1 MARKKSDEPEV
12 EQGVLDPEFAPV
24 KNARVHKA
32 AKFYYDAICER
43 LPFTQAEKEAHE
55 SLLNVMLE
63 EGVEHYVYKGV
74 EAHVNTSK
82 KVKVKVENAAKKD
95 ESNGESEE

>member
-1 MARKKSDEPEV
+1 MARKKTAEPEM
-12 EQGVLDPEFAPV
+12 EQGFIDPEFAPV

-32 AKFYYDAICER
+32 AKFYYDAIQDR
-43 LPFTQAEKEAHE
+43 LPFTQAEKEAHA
-55 SLLNVMLE
+55 SLLNVMME

-82 KVKVKVENAAKKD
+82 KVKVKVEAASTDKAD
-95 ESNGESEE
+95 TSEE

>member
-1 MARKKSDEPEV
+1 M

-32 AKFYYDAICER
+32 AKFYYDAIQER
-43 LPFTQAEKEAHE
+43 LPFTKAEKEAHD
-55 SLLNVMLE
+55 SLLNTMME
-63 EGVEHYVYKGV
+63 EDVEHYVYKGV

-82 KVKVKVENAAKKD
+82 KVKVKFEGGEKPEAAA
-95 ESNGESEE
+95 E

>member
-1 MARKKSDEPEV
+1 MARKQTEEPEV
-12 EQGVLDPEFAPV
+12 EQGYIDPEFAPV

-43 LPFTQAEKEAHE
+43 PPFTQAEKEAHE

-82 KVKVKVENAAKKD
+82 KVKVKVESATKES
-95 ESNGESEE
+95 ESNGSEE